1 MGDDD
6 RVVLRSTWLV
16 DALTFLPLPLALGL
30 VLFWG
35 EGVRIW
41 LSLAAPYVVATVFH
55 HRTTRVVLT
64 ADGVELW
71 RNGRTAVPWS
81 YVGGVVVVDLA
92 YSLRSV
98 GVLLPHRS
106 VRPLPAPR
114 SLLGVG
120 GRDVA
125 NARELIERHSVRHR
139 AELTSAP
146 PTA

>member
-1 MGDDD
+1 VKEDL
-6 RVVLRSTWLV
+6 VVLRSSWLV

-35 EGVRIW
+35 EDARTW
-41 LSLAAPYVVATVFH
+41 LPLAALYAVATVFH

-64 ADGVELW
+64 ADAVELW

-98 GVLLPHRS
+98 GVLLPDRS

-120 GRDVA
+120 GRDVTY
-125 NARELIERHSVRHR
+125 ARELIEQHSVRHR
-139 AELTSAP
+139 AEPTSVP